1 MASLQRVVVTGI
13 GQCSPLGTPVETLWS
28 RLTKGESGI
37 RRITKFDPAQ
47 LDTQIAGEIPDYSID
62 GIIDKRDDNKLD
74 WPSRYAMIATHYA
87 MKQSGLSVETSNPE
101 RIGCVVGTGV
111 GDMAELELQA
121 LRMHE
126 KGPSRVSP
134 YLIPRVMG
142 NAACANVSIKW
153 GLQGPTYSCSSACA
167 SAGNA
172 LAEAWKMIAYGD
184 IDACVAG
191 GSEAAICML
200 GMAGFCSLKAMSTR
214 NNEPTRA
221 SRPFDK
227 DRAGFVMGEGG
238 GIMVLESEAHA
249 KQRGANIL
257 ATFDGFGITA
267 DAYHITAPDT
277 TGRGAAR
284 AITQALTRSGW
295 NAGEVDYINAHGT
308 STPYN
313 DKVES
318 MAIKQ
323 ALGDHAKKV
332 MVSSTKSMTGH
343 LLGGSGGLEAVICV
357 LCLQHDTVVPTINYE
372 TPDPDCDLDYVPNQA
387 RQAKVRKVLSNSLGF
402 GGHNVSLAFSKY
414 A

>member
-1 MASLQRVVVTGI
+1 MADQQRVVVTGI
-13 GQCSPLGTPVETLWS
+13 GQCSPLGTPTETLWS
-28 RLTKGESGI
+28 RLVKGESGI

-47 LDTQIAGEIPDYSID
+47 LDTKIAGEIPDYSIE

-87 MKQSGLSVETSNPE
+87 LKQSGLSAENTNPE

-142 NAACANVSIKW
+142 NAASANVSIKW

-167 SAGNA
+167 SAAHA
-172 LAEAWKMIAYGD
+172 LGEAWRLIVNGD
-184 IDACVAG
+184 VDACVAG
-191 GSEAAICML
+191 GSEAAICLL
-200 GMAGFCSLKAMSTR
+200 GMAGFCSLKAMSVR
-214 NNEPTRA
+214 NDEPTRA

-238 GIMVLESEAHA
+238 GILVLESEAHA
-249 KQRGANIL
+249 KKRGAKIL
-257 ATFDGFGITA
+257 AVFNGFGMTA

-284 AITQALTRSGW
+284 AMKQALTMAHW
-295 NAGEVDYINAHGT
+295 NPTEVDYINA
-308 STPYN
+308 
-313 DKVES
+313 
-318 MAIKQ
+318 
-323 ALGDHAKKV
+323 
-332 MVSSTKSMTGH
+332 
-343 LLGGSGGLEAVICV
+343 
-357 LCLQHDTVVPTINYE
+357 
-372 TPDPDCDLDYVPNQA
+372 
-387 RQAKVRKVLSNSLGF
+387 
-402 GGHNVSLAFSKY
+402 
-414 A
+414 

>member
-1 MASLQRVVVTGI
+1 MAAFARVVVTGI
-13 GQCSPLGTPVETLWS
+13 GQCSPLGTPIETLWS
-28 RLTKGESGI
+28 RLTRGESGI

-47 LDTQIAGEIPDYSID
+47 LDTKIAGEIPDFSTD

-74 WPSRYAMIATHYA
+74 WPSRYALVATHFA
-87 MKQSGLSVETSNPE
+87 LQQSGLSVENTNSE
-101 RIGCVVGTGV
+101 RIGCIVGCGV
-111 GDMAELELQA
+111 GDMAELEAQA
-121 LRMHE
+121 LRLHQ

-142 NAACANVSIKW
+142 NAASANVSIKW
-153 GLQGPTYSCSSACA
+153 GFQGPTYSCSSACA
-167 SAGNA
+167 SAAHA
-172 LAEAWKMIAYGD
+172 LGEAWRLIAAGEC
-184 IDACVAG
+184 DACIAG

-200 GMAGFCSLKAMSTR
+200 AMAGFCSLKAMSTR
-214 NNEPTRA
+214 NDEPTRA

-238 GIMVLESEAHA
+238 GILVLESEAHA
-249 KQRGANIL
+249 KARGANIL
-257 ATFDGFGITA
+257 AVFDGFGMTA

-284 AITQALTRSGW
+284 AMTQALQRAGW
-295 NAGEVDYINAHGT
+295 NADQVDYINAHGT

-318 MAIKQ
+318 LAIKS
-323 ALGDHAKKV
+323 ALGEHARKV
-332 MVSSTKSMTGH
+332 PVSSTKSMTGH

-357 LCLQHDTVVPTINYE
+357 LCLQHGVIVPTVNYE
-372 TPDPDCDLDYVPNQA
+372 TPDSDCDLDYVPNVA
-387 RQAKVRKVLSNSLGF
+387 RQAPVRRVLSNSLGF